1 MTTLRAA
8 PFSLDYNDAVIFKVK
23 AGNSLG
29 LSAFSSDSSVGAKI
43 QDVPVQM
50 AAPVEQVGLRTSTSL
65 TVTID
70 ELTLAAEYQGA
81 PITSYLLEWRY
92 TNSSGAWSSQTVT
105 TPSAEVISGL
115 LPNSQYDI

>member
-8 PFSLDYNDAVIFKVK
+8 PFNLDYDDAVIFKVK
-23 AGNSLG
+23 SGNLLG
-29 LSAFSSDSSVGAKI
+29 LSAFSADSPVGAKI

-50 AAPVEQVGLRTSTSL
+50 AAPVEVVASRTSTSL

-70 ELTLAAEYQGA
+70 ELTLASEYRGA

-92 TNSSGAWSSQTVT
+92 TNSTGAWSSQTVT
-105 TPSAEVISGL
+105 TPSAEVITGL
-115 LPNSQYDI
+115 LPNS